1 MPIKY
6 INGIKVINSMFKKNT
21 KHTQADIFGLFNT
34 LPERMK
40 KKIEKSEEHTFYR
53 LIFCNIKEDIF
64 SKLYSDAKSRPN
76 APINA
81 LVSSLTLMH
90 RYNWTYEELFK
101 NIEFNI
107 LTKIA
112 LGLDSIDK
120 MPFCPATLFN
130 FQNRLSKHFSETG
143 EILLEKVFEK
153 LTDKQLKTLKIKTNI
168 QRTDSLAA
176 ASNIR
181 NYTRLQLLVEL
192 LLRIYRVLSD
202 EDKKRF
208 EEHFEPYIRKTS
220 GQYIYP
226 LRASDI
232 PHEIEKI
239 AKVYYWIDQNLKLSY
254 TDCEIFKTFER
265 VYSEQFTVVQQAV
278 EIKPPDQIPSSSVQ
292 SPDDLDAT
300 YRKKNSKEF
309 KGQSINIVETAHPD
323 NPVNLITDVSTNPVN
338 KDDGKVLNERLDTI
352 KEKSPDLNELH
363 FDGAYGSSENDKKFE
378 QHKITPVQTAVRGVK
393 PGVDIEIEKVS
404 ESEYKV
410 SCPLQSVTSEPTRK
424 RHKAIFELALCKDC
438 SQRNK
443 CQTIERKSYRAF
455 YFTHD
460 YYLSNKRQKVIDS
473 IPVERRKLR
482 SNVEATV
489 KEFVCKMPNRKLK
502 VRGAFKTSIFAFSVA
517 LSINFG
523 RIYRLIQVDSSYF
536 AWVSLYFARIVKEQS
551 QFFENIL
558 AYCVNIRFSIELRSY
573 FRKIIPNP
581 YILKT

>member
-6 INGIKVINSMFKKNT
+6 INGIKVINYMFKKNT

-40 KKIEKSEEHTFYR
+40 KKIEKSEELTFYR

-81 LVSSLTLMH
+81 MVSSLTLMH

-112 LGLDSIDK
+112 LGLDSIEK

-192 LLRIYRVLSD
+192 VLRIYRVLSD
-202 EDKKRF
+202 KDKK
-208 EEHFEPYIRKTS
+208 HFEKQFESYIRKTS
-220 GQYIYP
+220 GQYIYS
-226 LRASDI
+226 LQASDI

-239 AKVYYWIDQNLKLSY
+239 GKVYYWIDKNLKPSY
-254 TDCEIFKTFER
+254 AEYDIFKTFDR
-265 VYSEQFTVVQQAV
+265 VYSEHFTVVQQKIEV
-278 EIKPPDQIPSSSVQ
+278 KTGDQLKSDCVQ

-300 YRKKNSKEF
+300 YKKKNGKEI

-338 KDDGKVLNERLDTI
+338 KDDSKVLNRRLDTI

-363 FDGAYGSSENDKKFE
+363 FDGAYGSTENDKKFE
-378 QHKITPVQTAVRGVK
+378 QHKITPVQTAVRGAK

-404 ESEYKV
+404 ETEYKV
-410 SCPLQSVTSEPTRK
+410 SCPLQNVTSEPTRK
-424 RHKAIFELALCKDC
+424 RHKAIFDLALCKSC
-438 SQRNK
+438 SLRNK
-443 CQTIERKSYRAF
+443 CQTMKRKNDRVF

-473 IPVERRKLR
+473 IPIERRKLR

-523 RIYRLIQVDSSYF
+523 RIYRLIQVDSPYF
-536 AWVSLYFARIVKEQS
+536 AWVSLYFDRIVKEQS

-558 AYCVNIRFSIELRSY
+558 AYCVNIRYSIGLRSY
-573 FRKIIPNP
+573 FKKIIPNH
-581 YILKT
+581 YI

>member
-1 MPIKY
+1 
-6 INGIKVINSMFKKNT
+6 MFKKNT

-40 KKIEKSEEHTFYR
+40 KKIEKSEEYTFYR

-64 SKLYSDAKSRPN
+64 SKLYSDTKSRPN

-81 LVSSLTLMH
+81 MVSSLTLMH

-112 LGLDSIDK
+112 LGLDSIEK

-192 LLRIYRVLSD
+192 LLRIYRVLS
-202 EDKKRF
+202 EKDKKRF

-220 GQYIYP
+220 GQYIYS
-226 LRASDI
+226 LQASDI

-239 AKVYYWIDQNLKLSY
+239 AKVYYWIDQNLQHSY

-265 VYSEQFTVVQQAV
+265 VYSEQFTVVQQNV
-278 EIKPPDQIPSSSVQ
+278 EIKLPEQIPSSSVQ

-300 YRKKNSKEF
+300 YRKKNGKEI

-338 KDDGKVLNERLDTI
+338 KDDSKVLNERLDKI

-378 QHKITPVQTAVRGVK
+378 QHDITSVQTAVRGAK

-404 ESEYKV
+404 ETEYKV

-424 RHKAIFELALCKDC
+424 RHKAIFDLSLCKDC
-438 SQRNK
+438 SLRNK
-443 CQTIERKSYRAF
+443 CQTIEKKNDRVF

-489 KEFVCKMPNRKLK
+489 NEFVCKMPNRKLK

-523 RIYRLIQVDSSYF
+523 RIYRLIQVDPPYF
-536 AWVSLYFARIVKEQS
+536 AWISLYFYRIVKEQS

-558 AYCVNIRFSIELRSY
+558 AYCVNIRFLIELRSY

-581 YILKT
+581 YI